1 MTLPVF
7 EIAQLLS
14 ANIFTP
20 DDGLTG
26 LLPDGDGQII
36 WDDYSYMSLKA
47 QMYREQHPGTRVHL
61 VKRRCEI
68 VSVAPE
74 KRTVTLMARNHK
86 EWQQRIPNE

>member
-1 MTLPVF
+1 MSIKAWK
-7 EIAQLLS
+7 EKNIGEWEHEYALLLEY
-14 ANIFTP
+14 

-68 VSVAPE
+68 VSVTPE
-74 KRTVTLMARNHK
+74 KRPGDAHGA
-86 EWQQRIPNE
+86 